1 MQRGDTIKQQGVT
14 GQSTEQKVRGLLKAI
29 GLEAEKPI
37 PDKGVD
43 LKVWHP
49 ENINKKLYIQIKGRG
64 KTQKNRRY
72 RWFQIRTTEK
82 QRSDAVKSEL
92 SICEAWQKKANL
104 CDFFV
109 LVSEKHEEYW
119 VFPKDI
125 VRELVTLNKIK
136 YGERE
141 DNKSGKQAELD
152 LDIEH
157 EGRRLTEIY
166 KTYMNNF
173 ELVREELKNA

>member
-1 MQRGDTIKQQGVT
+1 MRQQGVT
-14 GQSTEQKVRGLLKAI
+14 GQSTEQKVRSLLKAV

-37 PDKGVD
+37 PDSGVD

-49 ENINKKLYIQIKGRG
+49 GNPEKKLCVQVKGRG
-64 KTQKNRRY
+64 KSQKNRRY

-82 QRSDAVKSEL
+82 QRNDAVKSGL
-92 SICEAWQKKANL
+92 PICEAWQKKVNL

-109 LVSEKHEEYW
+109 LASEKHEEYW

-125 VRELVTLNKIK
+125 VHELVRLNKNK
-136 YGERE
+136 YGDRE

-157 EGRRLTEIY
+157 EGRRLTETY
-166 KTYMNNF
+166 KPYLNNF
-173 ELVREELKNA
+173 ELVREKLNNA